1 VLQSDRAQLFN
12 AVDLIIRHSNAA
24 FEERNSDQ
32 ENLFGAAETS
42 DQSSIRLPVV
52 PVWSALEKLS
62 NEFEAVGFYLSAHPL
77 DSYGS
82 ALERVGVV
90 NSAIIAP
97 TITLKNGSSRINLAG
112 IVSSCR
118 LRTNQRGNKYAFV
131 QLSDQTGV
139 FEVTIFSEVL
149 AESTDFLQAGTAVL
163 IRCDA
168 KNEDG
173 NIRLL
178 ASRVQ
183 CLDVAMAQAA
193 KGLKI
198 YLKDSEIVATLA
210 KVLSEHGPGK
220 GHVKVTVQ
228 TAAQEI
234 ELVLPNSYLINA
246 SMRSAVK
253 SLPGVIDVRDI

>member
-1 VLQSDRAQLFN
+1 MTV
-12 AVDLIIRHSNAA
+12 
-24 FEERNSDQ
+24 
-32 ENLFGAAETS
+32 
-42 DQSSIRLPVV
+42 
-52 PVWSALEKLS
+52 
-62 NEFEAVGFYLSAHPL
+62 
-77 DSYGS
+77 
-82 ALERVGVV
+82 
-90 NSAIIAP
+90 
-97 TITLKNGSSRINLAG
+97 
-112 IVSSCR
+112 
-118 LRTNQRGNKYAFV
+118 
-131 QLSDQTGV
+131 
-139 FEVTIFSEVL
+139 FSEVL
-149 AESTDFLQAGTAVL
+149 TESMDFLQAGTAVL

-183 CLDVAMAQAA
+183 SLDVAMEQAA

-198 YLKDSEIVATLA
+198 YLKNSEIVATLA

-234 ELVLPNSYLINA
+234 DLVLPNSYLINA